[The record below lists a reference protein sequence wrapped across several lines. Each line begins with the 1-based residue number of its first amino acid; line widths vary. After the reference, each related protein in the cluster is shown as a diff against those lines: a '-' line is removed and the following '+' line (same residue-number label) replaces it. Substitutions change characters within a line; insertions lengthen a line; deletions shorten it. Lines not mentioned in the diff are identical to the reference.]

1 MELTTVPLW
10 HYLLHKWDSNPQ
22 PSPFRR
28 RCSIPFKLPCTT
40 TCTSLSFCY
49 PNRTRTCDLFHVKEV
64 LLSQLSYRAIC
75 VVLTGFEPMFTLR
88 PPGCKPVA
96 LNQLSYRTILIYVP
110 QVGFEPTM
118 FTTRVMVSKTMVF
131 QLFTTEAFLIH
142 FLIALSLTPYF
153 LPTAQHCT
161 PKWNRTIASC
171 M

>member
-1 MELTTVPLW
+1 MYPLRDSNSHTSRRRLLRPTCLPFQQEGIHILWARGRIRTDDIRITLFLLTRQMELTTVPLW

-88 PPGCKPVA
+88 PDRKSV
-96 LNQLSYRTILIYVP
+96 V
-110 QVGFEPTM
+110 
-118 FTTRVMVSKTMVF
+118 
-131 QLFTTEAFLIH
+131 
-142 FLIALSLTPYF
+142 
-153 LPTAQHCT
+153 
-161 PKWNRTIASC
+161 
-171 M
+171 